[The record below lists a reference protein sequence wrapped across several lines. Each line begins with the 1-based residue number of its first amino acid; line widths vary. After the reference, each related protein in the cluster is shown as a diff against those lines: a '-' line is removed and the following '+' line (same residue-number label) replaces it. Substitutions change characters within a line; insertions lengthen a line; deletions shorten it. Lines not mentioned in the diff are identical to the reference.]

1 MTDNTNTDL
10 DSDALR
16 PGDHVEILGN
26 EHLHYNA
33 YVEDTLPQFNI
44 AWVREQ
50 RTGERKMLF
59 TNECRILRRET

>member
-1 MTDNTNTDL
+1 MTDNADAGL
-10 DSDALR
+10 DSAALR
-16 PGDHVEILGN
+16 PGDHVEVRGN
-26 EHLHYNA
+26 EHLHYKA

-59 TNECRILRRET
+59 TNECRILRCES